1 MPTRSPA
8 STVPLDAPPGSRLHL
23 LLLAAFS
30 VCLQLLPLLNAE
42 YGYFRDELYY
52 MACANR
58 LAFGYVDHPPLAP
71 FLLRLVLITLGGSVL
86 AIRLLPALA
95 GAATVFLTGSIARRL
110 GGGTFAQSL
119 AALAMAVAP
128 GFLIFCG
135 FYSMNPFESLLW
147 TGCVYVIVRIVQED
161 EPRLWT
167 LVGLLVGVGLLNK
180 HTLVVYALSLG
191 LALLLTPARRHV
203 LSRWLWLGVALAGL
217 IVLPNVVWQVQN
229 DLASL
234 EFYRNADLLKNVDT
248 SPVEVLVAQIFVMN
262 PLAFPVWIAGLC
274 FFLFSR
280 QGRAF
285 RILGFTYLFLLA
297 TMMWAGSSRPDRM
310 LAAYPML
317 FAGGGVLIAGFVER
331 RSRWLLQTVIAGAV
345 LVGGVLF
352 APIALP
358 VLSPGT
364 QAQYAERLSPPRV
377 EQGATARLPQWFA
390 DRFGWEEMA
399 ASVAE
404 VLRSLPEQEHGQVLL
419 LAANYGEAGALE
431 LFGPRFGLPPVLS
444 PHNTYY
450 LWSAEHD
457 DAPTYIA
464 IGLPEEELRRVF
476 GEVTPAGVHRCTWCM
491 DYENDLPIYICRH
504 TRTPFRDWWPTMK
517 WYGGARKS

>member
-8 STVPLDAPPGSRLHL
+8 TRVPLDAPLGSRLHL
-23 LLLAAFS
+23 FLLAAFS

-52 MACANR
+52 MACAKR

-71 FLLRLVLITLGGSVL
+71 FVLRLVLITLGGSVL

-147 TGCVYVIVRIVQED
+147 TGCVYLVVRIVQED
-161 EPRLWT
+161 EPHLWT
-167 LVGLLVGVGLLNK
+167 LVGLLVGMGLLNK
-180 HTLVVYALSLG
+180 HTLIVYALSLG
-191 LALLLTPARRHV
+191 LALLLTPTRRHV
-203 LSRWLWLGVALAGL
+203 LSRWFWLGGALAVL

-234 EFYRNADLLKNVDT
+234 EFYRNANLLKNVDT
-248 SPVEVLVAQIFVMN
+248 SPVEVLLAQVFVMN
-262 PLAFPVWIAGLC
+262 PLAFPVWFAGLC

-285 RILGFTYLFLLA
+285 RILGLTYLFLLT

-331 RSRWLLQTVIAGAV
+331 RSRWLLQGVIAGAV

-358 VLSPGT
+358 VLPPGMLV
-364 QAQYAERLSPPRV
+364 QYAEMLSPPRV

-390 DRFGWEEMA
+390 DRTGWEEMA
-399 ASVAE
+399 ASIAE
-404 VLRSLPEQEHGQVLL
+404 AQRLLPEREEGRVLL
-419 LAANYGEAGALE
+419 LAENYGEAGALE
-431 LFGPRFGLPPVLS
+431 FFGPRYGLPPVLS
-444 PHNTYY
+444 PHNTYH
-450 LWSAEHD
+450 LWSAEKD
-457 DAPTYIA
+457 EAQTYIA
-464 IGLPEEELRRVF
+464 IGLSEEELRGVF
-476 GEVTPAGVHRCTWCM
+476 RDVTPVGVHRCTYCM
-491 DYENDLPIYICRH
+491 DYENDLTIYVCRDA
-504 TRTPFRDWWPTMK
+504 RTPFRDWWPAMK